1 MTFRLILACFLFPL
15 FCFSQEFFSIQGSG
29 DRLIDGDKVFLQY
42 KTNEGV
48 VNDSVV
54 VTNKRFYF
62 KGKINGIVR
71 AGVYRNQNPKYSD
84 EIYDYA
90 YVYLEQGDI
99 KLTSNDT
106 LLNSVVTGTQSNVEN
121 SELKAL
127 LKPFVDKSKS
137 LTDPLKLTSENMKD
151 AALVARS
158 KMEWYEY
165 INSMIPLKLNFVKAH
180 PSSFVSLL
188 TLSEIVKDSKWL
200 SEVESCY
207 LLLSPTL
214 QSSPIGKALMK
225 NIHLGKKVS
234 VGMPAKDFIQLDP
247 EGKIIK
253 LSDFKGKYVL
263 VDFWASWCGPCRA
276 ENPNL
281 LSAYNKFRNKGFTIL
296 SVSIDALKDR
306 AAWLKAIKDDGMCWL
321 QVSDLKGSE
330 NAVSQLYGVTVIPSN
345 FLISPD
351 GIVVAKDLKRNELQD
366 KLASLLN

>member
-1 MTFRLILACFLFPL
+1 
-15 FCFSQEFFSIQGSG
+15 
-29 DRLIDGDKVFLQY
+29 
-42 KTNEGV
+42 
-48 VNDSVV
+48 
-54 VTNKRFYF
+54 
-62 KGKINGIVR
+62 
-71 AGVYRNQNPKYSD
+71 
-84 EIYDYA
+84 
-90 YVYLEQGDI
+90 
-99 KLTSNDT
+99 
-106 LLNSVVTGTQSNVEN
+106 
-121 SELKAL
+121 
-127 LKPFVDKSKS
+127 
-137 LTDPLKLTSENMKD
+137 
-151 AALVARS
+151 
-158 KMEWYEY
+158 
-165 INSMIPLKLNFVKAH
+165 
-180 PSSFVSLL
+180 
-188 TLSEIVKDSKWL
+188 
-200 SEVESCY
+200 
-207 LLLSPTL
+207 
-214 QSSPIGKALMK
+214 MK

-253 LSDFKGKYVL
+253 LSDFKGKYVF

-321 QVSDLKGSE
+321 QVSDLKGIE